1 MNYDEI
7 LKSIMLGEKIYNLP
21 LRVCYYCRVSTD
33 SDVQLNSLDNQ
44 LEYYEN
50 YIKSKPKWKF
60 SGGYIEEG
68 KTGVRVDVR
77 PSFKKMIHDA
87 KHNKFDLI
95 ITKEVSRFARD
106 LEDSIHY
113 IRELKDSGVGVF
125 FENQNLNTFDSNSEL
140 ILNIMFNLAQDE
152 SRKLS
157 SRVKFGHRQ
166 AIENGH
172 VLGSSNITGYKKD
185 NCKLVI
191 VENEAK
197 FIKTLFE
204 LYVSGKY
211 GFQKLSKK
219 LSELGYL
226 NKKGKLYDKDSLKR
240 MIENPKY
247 KGYYRAKTYEIL
259 DYRTKRRKKN
269 SLDEQVLYKCKDGSI
284 PAIISEELWD
294 QANKIL
300 KSRTKG
306 FENNNY
312 WSGGLK
318 YAFSSKI
325 YCKEHNT
332 SFQRS
337 HGSKNKNRPTW
348 SCSMYLQHRLAACE
362 SPIIA
367 EIDLYNIISSIM
379 NNIIPQKKSIID
391 NMLKLYENIDRNDHY
406 YKELELLNTNIKII
420 EEKKSMA
427 LDLVFNRD
435 ISKDSLKMQFEKY
448 DQEIKSF
455 NVKKTMIFKQI
466 ERLNNNHDNLDRM
479 TKLIEEEINGGSL
492 NEFIRKFVDEII
504 ISKIDGDRYSIKLD
518 IYLDLLGEEKSKAK
532 GAIHINGATDDDILY
547 LENQTCDTI
556 EVKRIIDNP
565 NRFTYNVYL
574 KTI

>member
-50 YIKSKPKWKF
+50 YIKSKPKWIF

-87 KHNKFDLI
+87 KHKKFDLI

-125 FENQNLNTFDSNSEL
+125 FENQNLNTFDYNSEL

-172 VLGSSNITGYKKD
+172 VLGSSNITGYRKD

-204 LYVSGKY
+204 LYATGKY
-211 GFQKLSKK
+211 GFLKLSKK

-226 NKKGKLYDKDSLKR
+226 NKKGKFYDKDSLKR

-247 KGYYRAKTYEIL
+247 KGYYRARTYEIL

-269 SLDEQVLYKCKDGSI
+269 NLDEQILYKCKDGSI
-284 PAIISEELWD
+284 PAIISEDLWD
-294 QANKIL
+294 QANRIL

-306 FENNNY
+306 YENNNY

-337 HGSKNKNRPTW
+337 HGNKNKKRPIW
-348 SCSMYLQHRLAACE
+348 SCGMYLQHRLAACK

-367 EIDLYNIISSIM
+367 EVDLYNIMSSIM
-379 NNIIPQKKSIID
+379 ISIIPQKINIIE
-391 NMLKLYENIDRNDHY
+391 NMLKLYENIDKNDY
-406 YKELELLNTNIKII
+406 YDKELKLLNTKIKII
-420 EEKKSMA
+420 EEKKSMT
-427 LDLVFNRD
+427 LELVFNGD
-435 ISKDSLKMQFEKY
+435 ISKESVKVQFDKY
-448 DQEIKSF
+448 EQEIKSL
-455 NVKKTMIFKQI
+455 NEKKTAIIKQVKQ
-466 ERLNNNHDNLDRM
+466 LNNSNNNLDVM
-479 TKLIEEEINGGSL
+479 AELIEKELNGGSL
-492 NEFIRKFVDEII
+492 SEFIRKFVDEII
-504 ISKIDGDRYSIKLD
+504 ISKIDGDRYNIKLD
-518 IYLDLLGEEKSKAK
+518 IYLDLLGEEKLKIK
-532 GAIHINGATDDDILY
+532 GARHINGSTTDYILY
-547 LENQTCDTI
+547 IKNQTCNTI
-556 EVKRIIDNP
+556 ESKRSLDNT
-565 NRFTYNVYL
+565 NRFTYDVYV
-574 KTI
+574 KII

>member
-50 YIKSKPKWKF
+50 YIKSKPKWIF

-87 KHNKFDLI
+87 KHKKFDLI

-125 FENQNLNTFDSNSEL
+125 FENQNLNTFDYNSEL

-172 VLGSSNITGYKKD
+172 VLGSSNITGYRKD
-185 NCKLVI
+185 NCRLVI

-204 LYVSGKY
+204 LYATGNY
-211 GFQKLSKK
+211 GFLKLSKK

-247 KGYYRAKTYEIL
+247 KGYYRARTYEIL

-269 SLDEQVLYKCKDGSI
+269 NLDEQVLYKCKDGSI
-284 PAIISEELWD
+284 PAIISEELWN

-306 FENNNY
+306 YENNNY

-337 HGSKNKNRPTW
+337 HGNKNKNRPIW
-348 SCSMYLQHRLAACE
+348 CCSMYLQHRLVACE

-367 EIDLYNIISSIM
+367 EVDLYNIMSSIM
-379 NNIIPQKKSIID
+379 NIIIPQKINIID
-391 NMLKLYENIDRNDHY
+391 NMLKLYENIDKNDY
-406 YKELELLNTNIKII
+406 YDKELELINTKIKII
-420 EEKKSMA
+420 EEKKSMT
-427 LDLVFNRD
+427 LDLVFNGD
-435 ISKDSLKMQFEKY
+435 ISKESIKVQFDKY
-448 DQEIKSF
+448 EQEIKSL
-455 NVKKTMIFKQI
+455 NEKKTVIIKQI
-466 ERLNNNHDNLDRM
+466 EQLSNINNNLDIM
-479 TKLIEEEINGGSL
+479 TELIEKELNGDSL
-492 NEFIRKFVDEII
+492 SEFIRKFVDEII
-504 ISKIDGDRYSIKLD
+504 ISKIDGDRYNIKVD
-518 IYLDLLGEEKSKAK
+518 IYLDLLGEEKIKVK
-532 GAIHINGATDDDILY
+532 GARHINGSTTDYILY
-547 LENQTCDTI
+547 IKNQTYNTI
-556 EVKRIIDNP
+556 ESKRLPDNT
-565 NRFTYNVYL
+565 NRFTCDIYV